1 MGGVKR
7 MFKIRASSLG
17 ELFDCPARWEAKYVL
32 GMKGTNN
39 GKAQLGTAIHAGTAV
54 YDQAI
59 LDGKPVSVDEACG
72 ALVESIWRPGYE
84 VDWGEDTP
92 KGAEQIGTKLIAMY
106 AKDIAPKMNYAAVEV
121 SCESLEITD
130 LGITL
135 TGTADRI
142 RIVDGQY
149 GVSDLKSGGRAVG
162 TDGKAVTHGHGPQLG
177 VYELLAEHTFG
188 ERMTLPVQIIG
199 LQTQKTTPR
208 VGLGE
213 IENVREML
221 VGDEDNP
228 GLLRYAA
235 HIIRTGTFY
244 GNSKSM
250 LCSAKFCPRYTTCKY
265 KG

>member
-1 MGGVKR
+1 MAGVRR
-7 MFKIRASSLG
+7 MFKVRASSLG

-32 GMKGTNN
+32 GMKGMNN
-39 GKAQLGTAIHAGTAV
+39 GKAQLGTAIHAGTAA
-54 YDQAI
+54 YDQAK
-59 LDGKPVSVDEACG
+59 LDGRPISVNEAL
-72 ALVESIWRPGYE
+72 APMVESIWRPGYE
-84 VDWGEDTP
+84 VDWGDDTP
-92 KGAEQIGTKLIAMY
+92 KLAEQIGGKLVHMY
-106 AKDIAPKMNYAAVEV
+106 AKDIAPKLEFAAVEV
-121 SCESLEITD
+121 TCEALEITD

-142 RIVDGQY
+142 RVVDGQY

-162 TDGKAVTHGHGPQLG
+162 TDGVAVTAGHAPQLA

-188 ERMTLPVQIIG
+188 KRMSLPVQVIG

-221 VGDEDNP
+221 VGDDDEP

-235 HIIRTGTFY
+235 HLIRTGTFY

-250 LCSAKFCPRYTTCKY
+250 LCSPKFCPRYKTCKY